1 MFTKWMLMQCLIF
14 GTFGLDNFQCTEP
27 GAVCSWNDKT
37 SLQSAIQF
45 VCAHKFELDAKQ
57 LLDWEMKLNRQ
68 EIDHLQDLLS
78 LSDITFLHQL
88 SHHVTTKL
96 FECLYELREKNQLI
110 EINVDNAFIESSAF
124 PIDSINGIYIDARQE
139 YNTEKIFI
147 RMHSLDDVE
156 NANSV
161 RFALFYTSD
170 NTWAIIMMLISLY
183 HMIMHGCELMQT
195 MNGNIGVLLNPNT
208 FIIKDLNLQNI
219 CDRMSEFDCHFC
231 LLLVTTFFYNY
242 SCTVLYHGTLLK

>member
-170 NTWAIIMMLISLY
+170 NTWAVNDYHDANIIIPHDHAWLRVNANHEWEYWSATQSKYIHY
-183 HMIMHGCELMQT
+183 KGPELAKY
-195 MNGNIGVLLNPNT
+195 L
-208 FIIKDLNLQNI
+208 
-219 CDRMSEFDCHFC
+219 
-231 LLLVTTFFYNY
+231 
-242 SCTVLYHGTLLK
+242 